1 MVVCLYRF
9 PRAFII
15 GNRLPL
21 GTQNPLRIRL
31 RTSIYRI
38 YSEDYSRSKLQN
50 LFLESSF
57 KFVTSTRQWWSLVS
71 KRASSVSFFTNC
83 DTATG
88 RNMINLLKLNKNMY
102 LLLGQPT
109 RKRLLP
115 AIPYS
120 SSKMLR
126 RNYQTLLG
134 IQYRQRGF
142 LSKSTPFIRPVPF
155 QNPTSIQSRNVG
167 MFVGR
172 ILRSALKIRYLLL
185 GGAVGGGVR
194 LQKVILF
201 FIWKFSIQFLKLSL
215 CFPQSIDSWRDALPD
230 TKWVQDLFPSTE
242 QVDTVINSMMELKS
256 KFKESL
262 DNVEIGT
269 IYSV

>member
-1 MVVCLYRF
+1 
-9 PRAFII
+9 
-15 GNRLPL
+15 
-21 GTQNPLRIRL
+21 
-31 RTSIYRI
+31 
-38 YSEDYSRSKLQN
+38 
-50 LFLESSF
+50 
-57 KFVTSTRQWWSLVS
+57 
-71 KRASSVSFFTNC
+71 
-83 DTATG
+83 
-88 RNMINLLKLNKNMY
+88 MINLLKLNKNMY

-185 GGAVGGGVR
+185 GGAVGGGVT

-201 FIWKFSIQFLKLSL
+201 FI
-215 CFPQSIDSWRDALPD
+215 
-230 TKWVQDLFPSTE
+230 
-242 QVDTVINSMMELKS
+242 
-256 KFKESL
+256 
-262 DNVEIGT
+262 
-269 IYSV
+269 